1 MVERRENGVMGLFG
15 WLAVGGG
22 GGEMLAMVSWWW
34 WVLDSREIGGRE
46 VREKGV
52 WRRRK
57 K

>member
-1 MVERRENGVMGLFG
+1 MVEKRENGVVGLFG
-15 WLAVGGG
+15 WPAVGGG

-52 WRRRK
+52 WHRRK